1 MSKER
6 ERYSAFTPAVSVFDR
21 VFVAGSHAVAR
32 PKRPEASG
40 DREAEL
46 AYLEAQGSAS
56 MDAFAAMFPNGG
68 TIEADSE
75 FLK

>member
-6 ERYSAFTPAVSVFDR
+6 ERYSAFTPAVSVSDR
-21 VFVAGSHAVAR
+21 VFTASLAVAK
-32 PKRPEASG
+32 PKLPQASG

-46 AYLEAQGSAS
+46 VYLETQGKAS

-68 TIEADSE
+68 TLEADSE
-75 FLK
+75 FLR